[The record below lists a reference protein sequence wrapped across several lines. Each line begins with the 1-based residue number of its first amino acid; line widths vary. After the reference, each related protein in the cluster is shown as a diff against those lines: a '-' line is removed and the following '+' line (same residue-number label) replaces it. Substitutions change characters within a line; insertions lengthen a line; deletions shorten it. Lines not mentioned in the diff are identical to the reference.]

1 MSDSVEEEE
10 EGYRRNDVC
19 ETCDKKCKRIRVLFS
34 GDWKWGDGNLICQK
48 CLNEEILEEE
58 SSMLSFK
65 CDGRMLIYDWSW
77 IYSWKNPHG
86 NLKIFTE
93 EEMQRLGGTYPNY
106 DFELSD
112 EDAEFI
118 REKVLGYVR
127 SARPGT
133 ATIESIVETSNAK
146 KRRTKK

>member
-1 MSDSVEEEE
+1 M
-10 EGYRRNDVC
+10 GITKFLLR
-19 ETCDKKCKRIRVLFS
+19 KKCRDS
-34 GDWKWGDGNLICQK
+34 
-48 CLNEEILEEE
+48 EE
-58 SSMLSFK
+58 LS
-65 CDGRMLIYDWSW
+65 
-77 IYSWKNPHG
+77 
-86 NLKIFTE
+86 
-93 EEMQRLGGTYPNY
+93 YPNY